1 LRRNTNL
8 SKIWIF
14 LKSYLLKSYF
24 FPKQKSINLT
34 SMKTIHFFLFS
45 ITILLSYESAMDSSV
60 FPSTVI
66 SSSRNKIYVDHLAKS
81 STVIV
86 IMIKSPNCPVCQKQ
100 LIRIKN
106 QLDTFNK
113 CGVTFLVLSPGT
125 QEEVQQLKIKTGF
138 PFPFIPDSDLEITA
152 KFGLIINEKQILPS
166 ILVLNN
172 DLTIRWIR
180 KGRNNFNFGDDELYD
195 YLDCDNWI

>member
-1 LRRNTNL
+1 
-8 SKIWIF
+8 
-14 LKSYLLKSYF
+14 
-24 FPKQKSINLT
+24 
-34 SMKTIHFFLFS
+34 MKTVHFFLFS
-45 ITILLSYESAMDSSV
+45 ITILLSSESALDSSV

-66 SSSRNKIYVDHLAKS
+66 SSSGNKIYVDHLTKS

-86 IMIKSPNCPVCQKQ
+86 IMIKSPNCPVCQNQ

-113 CGVTFLVLSPGT
+113 CGATFLVLSPGT
-125 QEEVQQLKIKTGF
+125 QEEVQQLKLYTNF
-138 PFPFIPDSDLEITA
+138 PFPFIPDTDLAIAA

-172 DLTIRWIR
+172 DLTIRWLR

>member
-1 LRRNTNL
+1 
-8 SKIWIF
+8 
-14 LKSYLLKSYF
+14 
-24 FPKQKSINLT
+24 
-34 SMKTIHFFLFS
+34 MKTVHFFLFS
-45 ITILLSYESAMDSSV
+45 IAILLSSESALDSSV

-66 SSSRNKIYVDHLAKS
+66 SSSGNKIYVDHLIKS

-86 IMIKSPNCPVCQKQ
+86 IMIKSPNCPVCQTQ

-113 CGVTFLVLSPGT
+113 CGATFLVLSPGT
-125 QEEVQQLKIKTGF
+125 QEEVQQLKLQTGF

-195 YLDCDNWI
+195 YLDCDHWI